1 MSVRVNLL
9 PQLTRERDR
18 ALQQRN
24 VLIGAAALLFVGL
37 GALHVWGASGVDTA
51 RDELVT
57 AQAMTTKL
65 DGEVAEM
72 AAFSDLGRRQQESQ
86 LALQTAL
93 GDEVTVAGIFQ
104 DFALV
109 MPADAQFE
117 TLTIQLGVD
126 DDLEDGVAPSRV
138 GTFTATGRTLAAHAP
153 GVERFLIE
161 MDKISNFQELYL
173 SSSVL
178 DEPDDRVATFTFDGE
193 LGLTARTGRYANGL
207 PEEFR

>member
-24 VLIGAAALLFVGL
+24 VLIGAATLLLVGL

-51 RDELVT
+51 RDELVA
-57 AQAMTTKL
+57 AQLMTTQL

-72 AAFSDLGRRQQESQ
+72 AAFSDLARRQQESE
-86 LALQTAL
+86 LAMQTAL
-93 GDEVTVAGIFQ
+93 GDEVSVAGIFQ

-109 MPADAQFE
+109 MPTDAQFE
-117 TLTIQLGVD
+117 TLTIQLGFD
-126 DDLEDGVAPSRV
+126 EDLEDGVAPSRV

-161 MDKISNFQELYL
+161 MDKISNFQALYL

-193 LGLTARTGRYANGL
+193 LGLTAQTGRYANGL

>member
-24 VLIGAAALLFVGL
+24 ALIGAAAVLMVGL
-37 GALHVWGASGVDTA
+37 GALHAWGASGVDTA
-51 RDELVT
+51 RDELAT
-57 AQAMTTKL
+57 AQLMTTQL
-65 DGEVAEM
+65 NGEVAEM
-72 AAFSDLGRRQQESQ
+72 AAFSDLARRQQESE

-93 GDEVTVAGIFQ
+93 GEEVSVAGIFQ

-138 GTFTATGRTLAAHAP
+138 GTFTVTGRTLAAHAP

-193 LGLTARTGRYANGL
+193 VGLTAQTGRYANGL